1 MNTFGRLFRISILG
15 ESHGKCVGIL
25 IDGCPAGLGLSPE
38 DFAVDL
44 ERRKSGEPGTTARR
58 EEDIP
63 SIMSGLLNAR
73 TTGAPILILLENKD
87 TDSEG
92 YDRIRMTPRPG
103 HADFVAF
110 EKFGGLNDYRGGGTF
125 SGRLTAAFV
134 AAGVV
139 AKKLVQPVSIKAQ
152 LTEVGGSTAIA
163 GAIDTAIR
171 THDSIG
177 GIVECSARGLPV
189 GLGEPFFDSAESL
202 LSHLIFSI
210 PGIKGIEFG
219 AGFACGRM
227 RGSEYND
234 EIVDRT
240 GKTRTN
246 HAGGINGGITN
257 GNEIVLRVA
266 VKPTSSIP
274 RAQKTINLET
284 GLQQELIVGGRHDTC
299 IALRVPVIV
308 EAATA
313 IVMADLMLVE
323 QKIPKILR

>member
-1 MNTFGRLFRISILG
+1 
-15 ESHGKCVGIL
+15 VGIL

-219 AGFACGRM
+219 AGFACGGM